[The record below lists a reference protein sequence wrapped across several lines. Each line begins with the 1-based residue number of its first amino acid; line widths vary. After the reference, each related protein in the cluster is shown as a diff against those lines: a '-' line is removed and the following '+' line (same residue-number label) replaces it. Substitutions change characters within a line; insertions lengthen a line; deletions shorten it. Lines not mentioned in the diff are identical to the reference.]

1 MPTPDEQAL
10 MMQMI
15 DRHEQPAGP
24 VSGVSMADPTQA
36 LARVLSRQFNIPA
49 EEIAAMPVPE
59 GMTLRQQL
67 EGLQPQM
74 SMGGVD
80 IGLNG
85 SVKEPRIEVS
95 GRF

>member
-24 VSGVSMADPTQA
+24 VSGVNMADPNQA
-36 LARVLSRQFNIPA
+36 LASVLSRQFNIPA
-49 EEIAAMPVPE
+49 EEIAAMAPPE
-59 GMTLRQQL
+59 GMTLRQHL
-67 EGLQPQM
+67 EGLQPQT
-74 SMGGVD
+74 SIGGVNV
-80 IGLNG
+80 GLNG

>member
-1 MPTPDEQAL
+1 MTPEEEQAL

-36 LARVLSRQFNIPA
+36 LTSVLSRQFNIPA
-49 EEIAAMPVPE
+49 EEIAVMAPPE
-59 GMTLRQQL
+59 GMTLRQHL

-74 SMGGVD
+74 NMGGVD
-80 IGLNG
+80 VGLNG
-85 SVKEPRIEVS
+85 SLKEPRIEVS